1 VTCSSHSSG
10 FNAIRIPHLAAIWLC
25 CWALLLPAAAGWI
38 EDTPEGTVI
47 HVKVFG
53 LPEPTDTS
61 TFNRSEVAGV
71 RLFKERFSE
80 IFAERYRDKYKA
92 DPEKYGDHDWD
103 NVQVNLYQATG
114 IRVEGVETDLLMI
127 AGEQAPDVLYVNF
140 RKSSTYI
147 DNGFLYPLDKP
158 EDGYLAGPGALTEE
172 EQEFRIHHTL
182 WPVIRRKA
190 PTGAEHVWCVPYGGV
205 LGKVLLYRR
214 DLFDVHGIPYPDE
227 TWTWEQMLDACKKI
241 SNPAEDTFGIWNQR
255 GKHESWYWKSYCW
268 SMGGELMMY
277 DVDNDQWS
285 CTFDSRAAAI
295 ALDYY
300 LKLIAERWHT
310 EDGSPQR
317 GYSSRDVGNESQTKW
332 EEGKIGMMLSYI
344 DEKLFSKVNPDVTGL
359 APVPLGFEDENG
371 VRHRGA
377 ELNSRMMGLF
387 AKIEQPAVRD
397 AAWEYIRFYDN
408 EEAMAMKTR
417 IMVEGGFGRFMNPR
431 YLNRYGYEDL
441 VRLSP
446 PGWVESFEI
455 AINTAK
461 PEPYGRGSNLAY
473 DMMTYPIQEAEQE
486 YTDGRLP
493 EDEEERIDAIQ
504 EILHK
509 WTVKAN
515 EKMIG
520 IIPPEEMRKRR
531 ISAWFAIALIAT
543 AFFFV
548 FRLVF
553 RAFQVPVVAGA
564 ENTAVVSWGFRK
576 YWLAYLIL
584 LPAVLTILVW
594 QYFPLARG
602 TLMAF
607 QDYNILGGSTW
618 VWVDNFANLL
628 WDTEENGWWE
638 SVWNSIRYSLLVVG
652 LTFLPPIVL
661 AILLQEVPVGTIFF
675 RTVYY
680 LPAVITGLVTMLL
693 WKMFYTPTSYGI
705 LNQVV
710 MVIPAIAYVAI
721 GLMLLGVAW
730 SFTWRLWFHDS
741 HFPATLAAI
750 AGVVLFTTSVG
761 LAGDILFPE
770 GESIF
775 EVARQFVPRLFQTQQ
790 EPYRWLSDKNTA
802 MLACVIPM
810 VWAGM
815 GPGCLIYLAA
825 LKGIA
830 DDFYEAS
837 DIDGATFVDKILFII
852 FPILK
857 PLVIINFVGVF
868 IGSWMQAENILA
880 MTGGSAGTEVANL
893 KIFFEAFTFLKMG
906 PATAMAWVL
915 ATMLIG
921 FTVYQLRILAR
932 LEFKT
937 TGEK

>member
-1 VTCSSHSSG
+1 MFLSLISWA
-10 FNAIRIPHLAAIWLC
+10 FLAS
-25 CWALLLPAAAGWI
+25 AGWI

-47 HVKVFG
+47 HVKVHG
-53 LPEPTDTS
+53 LPEPSDTS
-61 TFNRSEVAGV
+61 TFNRGEVAGV
-71 RLFKERFSE
+71 RLFKERFPE
-80 IFAERYRDKYKA
+80 IFAERYRARYES
-92 DPEKYGDHDWD
+92 DPATYGEHDWD
-103 NVQVNLYQATG
+103 RVKVNLYQATG

-158 EDGYLAGPGALTEE
+158 ADGYLAGPGALTEA
-172 EQEFRIHHTL
+172 EQDFRIHHTL

-190 PTGAEHVWCVPYGGV
+190 PSGEEHVWCLPYGGV

-214 DLFDVHGIPYPDE
+214 DLFDLHDIPYPDE
-227 TWTWEQMLDACKKI
+227 NWTWEEMLDACKKI
-241 SNPAEDTFGIWNQR
+241 SNPVEDTYGIWNAR

-277 DVDNDQWS
+277 DKETDEWR
-285 CTFDSRAAAI
+285 CTFDSRASAI
-295 ALDYY
+295 SLDFY
-300 LKLIAERWHT
+300 LKLIAEPWR
-310 EDGSPQR
+310 GANGNPQR
-317 GYSSRDVGNESQTKW
+317 GYSSRDVGVESQTKW
-332 EEGKIGMMLSYI
+332 EEGKIGMLLSYI
-344 DEKLFSKVNPDVTGL
+344 DEKLFSRVNPDVTGL
-359 APVPLGFEDENG
+359 APVPLGFPDENG

-387 AKIEQPAVRD
+387 SRIEHPAVRD

-408 EEAMAMKTR
+408 EEAMALKTR

-431 YLNRYGYEDL
+431 YLNLYGYEDL

-446 PGWVESFEI
+446 PGWTEAFEI
-455 AINTAK
+455 AMNTGK

-473 DMMTYPIQEAEQE
+473 DMMTYPIQEAEQA
-486 YTDGRLP
+486 YIDGKLP
-493 EDEEERIDAIQ
+493 EGEGERIDAIQ
-504 EILHK
+504 AILQK

-520 IIPPEEMRKRR
+520 IVPPEEMRKRR
-531 ISAWFAIALIAT
+531 ISAWFAIALIFV

-548 FRLVF
+548 FRMVF
-553 RAFQVPVVAGA
+553 RAFRVPVIEGA
-564 ENTAVVSWGFRK
+564 ENAAAASWGFRR
-576 YWLAYLIL
+576 YWFAYLIL
-584 LPAVLTILVW
+584 LPAVLTILMW
-594 QYFPLARG
+594 QYVPLARG

-628 WDTEENGWWE
+628 WDVDENGWWE
-638 SVWNSIRYSLLVVG
+638 SVWNSLRYSLLVVG

-661 AILLQEVPVGTIFF
+661 AILLQEVPVGTLFF

-693 WKMFYTPTSYGI
+693 WKMFYTPTSFGI

-710 MVIPAIAYVAI
+710 MVIPAFAYVAI
-721 GLMLLGVAW
+721 GLMLLAVAW
-730 SFTWRLWFHDS
+730 SFTWRLWFHES
-741 HFPATLAAI
+741 YFPAVLVGI
-750 AGVVLFTTSVG
+750 AGLVLFGTSVG
-761 LAGDILFPE
+761 LGGDILFPPD
-770 GESIF
+770 ESIRERMVNF
-775 EVARQFVPRLFQTQQ
+775 APRLFDTQQ
-790 EPYRWLSDKNTA
+790 EPYRWLSDSNTA

-837 DIDGATFVDKILFII
+837 DIDGATFIDKILFVI

-880 MTGGSAGTEVANL
+880 MTGGGAGTEVANL

-932 LEFKT
+932 LEFRT
-937 TGEK
+937 TGEKN

>member
-1 VTCSSHSSG
+1 MKLEYW
-10 FNAIRIPHLAAIWLC
+10 IRAGVCWLLG
-25 CWALLLPAAAGWI
+25 WSVVASATAGWI

-47 HVKVFG
+47 HVKAHG
-53 LPEPTDTS
+53 LPEPTDTT
-61 TFNRSEVAGV
+61 TFNRSEVAGI
-71 RLFKERFSE
+71 RLFKDRFPE
-80 IFAERYRDKYKA
+80 IFAARYRDKYKA
-92 DPEKYGDHDWD
+92 HPEKYGDHDWD
-103 NVQVNLYQATG
+103 RVTVNLYQATG
-114 IRVEGVETDLLMI
+114 IAVEGVETDLLMI

-158 EDGYLAGPGALTEE
+158 EDGYLAGPGSLTEE
-172 EQEFRIHHTL
+172 EQAFRIHNTL

-190 PTGAEHVWCVPYGGV
+190 PTGEEHVWCVPYGGV

-227 TWTWEQMLDACKKI
+227 NWTWEQMLEACKTI
-241 SNPAEDTFGIWNQR
+241 TDPAKDTFGIWNAR

-268 SMGGELMMY
+268 SMGGELMTY
-277 DVDNDQWS
+277 NETNDQWR

-300 LKLIAERWHT
+300 LELIAENWT
-310 EDGSPQR
+310 SEDGRPQR
-317 GYSSRDVGNESQTKW
+317 GYSSRDVGRESQTKW

-344 DEKLFSKVNPDVTGL
+344 DEKLFSQVNPDVTGL
-359 APVPLGFEDENG
+359 APVPLGYLDENG

-387 AKIEQPAVRD
+387 SRIEEPAVRD
-397 AAWEYIRFYDN
+397 AAWEYLRFYDN
-408 EEAMAMKTR
+408 EEAMALKTR
-417 IMVEGGFGRFMNPR
+417 IMVEGGFGRFINPR
-431 YLNRYGYEDL
+431 YLNLYGYQDL

-446 PGWVESFEI
+446 PGWVEAFEI
-455 AINTAK
+455 AIATAK

-473 DMMTYPIQEAEQE
+473 DMMSYPIQEAEQA
-486 YTDGRLP
+486 YVDGNLP
-493 EDEEERIDAIQ
+493 EGKEERIDAIQ
-504 EILHK
+504 AILHK
-509 WTVKAN
+509 WTIKAN

-520 IIPPEEMRKRR
+520 IVPPEVMRVRR
-531 ISAWFAIALIAT
+531 ITAWIALFIIAG
-543 AFFFV
+543 AFF
-548 FRLVF
+548 LVF
-553 RAFQVPVVAGA
+553 RKVFQAFKVPIVEGSDPA
-564 ENTAVVSWGFRK
+564 AVVSWGFRK
-576 YWLAYLIL
+576 YWLAYLML

-628 WDTEENGWWE
+628 WDIDENGWWT
-638 SVWNSIRYSLLVVG
+638 SVWNSVRYSLLVVA
-652 LTFLPPIVL
+652 LTFLPPIIL

-721 GLMLLGVAW
+721 GLMLLAVAW
-730 SFTWRLWFHDS
+730 SFMWRLWFHDS
-741 HFPATLAAI
+741 RFPATLAAI
-750 AGVVLFTTSVG
+750 AGLVLFVTSIG

-770 GESIF
+770 GESIL
-775 EVARQFVPRLFQTQQ
+775 EIARQFFPRLFHTQQ
-790 EPYRWLSDKNTA
+790 EPYRWLSDSNTA

-825 LKGIA
+825 LKGIP

-837 DIDGATFVDKILFII
+837 DIDGATFIDKILFVI